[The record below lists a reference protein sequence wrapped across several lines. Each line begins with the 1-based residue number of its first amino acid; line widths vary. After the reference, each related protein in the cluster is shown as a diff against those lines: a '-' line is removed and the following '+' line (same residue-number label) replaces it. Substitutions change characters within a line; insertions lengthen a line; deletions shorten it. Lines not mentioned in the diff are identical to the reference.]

1 MGVKRRALLDPFPAE
16 EQIEQDSRHM
26 DPSLSARLNG
36 CLVSSKAC
44 RQKLATKL
52 HSFDLRS
59 FKQSDHAH

>member
-1 MGVKRRALLDPFPAE
+1 MKCRALLDLSPAE
-16 EQIEQDSRHM
+16 EQIERDCCHM

-36 CLVSSKAC
+36 GLVLSKAC
-44 RQKLATKL
+44 RQALATKL